1 MILNQN
7 KILVVDD
14 EKALRVGLAHCI
26 KNAGF
31 EPVIAADGE
40 EALQLFEEHRPAMV
54 ILDVMMNG
62 LSGLEVCRLLRKK
75 TDTVELKIV
84 FLSAKGQLK
93 EQAEGLEAGADYYIT
108 KPFSYKELLNIVKE
122 LLRVVNE

>member
-7 KILVVDD
+7 KILIVDD
-14 EKALRVGLAHCI
+14 EKALRIGLAHCV

-31 EPVIAADGE
+31 EPVVAANGE
-40 EALQLFEEHRPAMV
+40 EALQLVEKHWPAMV

-62 LSGLEVCRLLRKK
+62 ISGLEVCRILRKK
-75 TDTVELKIV
+75 PDANKIKIV

-108 KPFSYKELLNIVKE
+108 KPFSYKELIGIIKD
-122 LLRVVNE
+122 LLRTVDE